1 MSESTGRPI
10 GPPPVPVT
18 APPPDASAVAN
29 AFGLGQPA
37 GPPTFAARGELG
49 RIWRLETSSGTWA
62 VKELLAP
69 WSEEEARADADLALA
84 AAAARVPTP
93 LPRLTPEGALL
104 AEVGSESSSW
114 QVRVY
119 SWVDLQPG
127 PVSAT
132 PTQAAYLLGQLHTL
146 AIADDRTVD
155 PWFSEPLPPERW
167 DQLAMAAIDADAPW
181 AALMA
186 ERVVDLVATNELVL
200 AGPAGPLI
208 TCHRDFNPQ
217 NVLLG
222 TDGGAVV
229 LDWENCGPAVA
240 ECELAGALA
249 EFEVPPREVRH
260 FLAAYEAGGGTRVRL
275 RPTSFA
281 GVLAVQQHLIEH
293 YAIQALDDKLSID
306 ERNRKAF
313 WLDDILTHLFTVERI
328 QLWVASGH

>member
-1 MSESTGRPI
+1 M
-10 GPPPVPVT
+10 
-18 APPPDASAVAN
+18 
-29 AFGLGQPA
+29 
-37 GPPTFAARGELG
+37 
-49 RIWRLETSSGTWA
+49 
-62 VKELLAP
+62 
-69 WSEEEARADADLALA
+69 
-84 AAAARVPTP
+84 
-93 LPRLTPEGALL
+93 
-104 AEVGSESSSW
+104 
-114 QVRVY
+114 RVY

-127 PVSAT
+127 PVSAA

-167 DQLAMAAIDADAPW
+167 DQLTMAAIDANAPW

-200 AGPAGPLI
+200 AGPAGPLDNLPSRLQP
-208 TCHRDFNPQ
+208 TERAARDRRRRSRS
-217 NVLLG
+217 V
-222 TDGGAVV
+222 
-229 LDWENCGPAVA
+229 DWENCGPAVA

-306 ERNRKAF
+306 ERKRKAF

-328 QLWVASGH
+328 QLWVASDH